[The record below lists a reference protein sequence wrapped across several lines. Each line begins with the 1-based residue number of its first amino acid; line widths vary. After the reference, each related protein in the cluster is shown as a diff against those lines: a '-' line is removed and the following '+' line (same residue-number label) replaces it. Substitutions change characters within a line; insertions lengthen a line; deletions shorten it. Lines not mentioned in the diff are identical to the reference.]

1 MALPTITAPRAPSQ
15 AAGETQLHQEATW
28 CLLMGKTPDPLLG
41 DQVGMQHTTVYCLSI
56 LTNRRLLSRPQ
67 VGQLLCEREN
77 ALADVCGLVFNL

>member
-1 MALPTITAPRAPSQ
+1 MALPTITAPRVPPQ

-56 LTNRRLLSRPQ
+56 LTTRRLLSRPQ
-67 VGQLLCEREN
+67 GGQLLTPPSN
-77 ALADVCGLVFNL
+77 AADRQ